1 MVTVT
6 ILPRSVRSF
15 GSNRPHAHAR
25 RPLSPPRTLL
35 ALFTAAI
42 VGVVA
47 LNVYQNFDALL
58 MFVFLLFAAAMAYV
72 VSNTIMLVE
81 QLDHIAIKVDS
92 ETKASY
98 GVVWRGVAWRGVAWR
113 GVAWRGVAWRGVA

>member
-1 MVTVT
+1 M
-6 ILPRSVRSF
+6 
-15 GSNRPHAHAR
+15 
-25 RPLSPPRTLL
+25 
-35 ALFTAAI
+35 
-42 VGVVA
+42 A

-98 GVVWRGVAWRGVAWR
+98 GVA
-113 GVAWRGVAWRGVA
+113 